1 MSGKWD
7 PLTDMPN
14 LEGKVVVVTG
24 GNAGIGLSTVKY
36 LALRG
41 AKVYF
46 TARSKAKADET
57 RTVLTAENSAINA
70 GNLHWLPM
78 DLADLKS
85 VASAVE
91 ELKSKETRVD
101 ILINNAGLASGT
113 TETMGPGWEWH
124 MGVNHVGHFV
134 FTNGV
139 LPLLKEATKQ
149 SGADVRII
157 TLSSNV
163 NYAMLPSNYGFTFD
177 SASFLTKPVPYYPW
191 QWRYIISRIFVVD
204 MIRYAV
210 SKVAN
215 LLFAQELQRLLDEQG
230 LPILSISVHPGGVA
244 TPGSKDI
251 GNSLFSLVRSAAFL
265 TVDQGAITSV
275 FAATAAEVRENADK
289 YKVAKDEKQVKGMW
303 EHTTVEANKYL
314 STLGLAALQECAR
327 WIMYGAA
334 FVTGGF
340 CLASV
345 FAVIFQCKPI
355 TAAWDSST
363 GSATC
368 YPFIDFLHAS
378 AALNIAIDMLLC
390 TVPLPYIWNMKMTTG
405 RKVLLTILFAISGLS
420 CAAAI
425 LKLVNLEPL
434 SDSDLT
440 YDWVS
445 WVLCS
450 IAECT
455 IGIVCMSIPP
465 IIPLFTKCSRNKP
478 PTPRKERSKSLRYT
492 LFAEKPT
499 FGRAVAPRV
508 IRPMATPWK
517 DQPLERTVNPDFKP
531 DFHWLRLEQQEYGRC
546 WNRTPQSTK
555 VDQVLGIAL

>member
-1 MSGKWD
+1 MVESAKASIVPNRTRPKGQRLHPNPQLPGRDEVIRSQIPELQQVEEKKAAQDVWKVD

-57 RTVLTAENSAINA
+57 RTVLTAENPAINTA
-70 GNLHWLPM
+70 NLHWLPL

-101 ILINNAGLASGT
+101 ILINNAGLASGN
-113 TETMGPGWEWH
+113 GNDGFW
-124 MGVNHVGHFV
+124 VGMAH
-134 FTNGV
+134 GGQ
-139 LPLLKEATKQ
+139 EATKQ
-149 SGADVRII
+149 PGADVRII

-215 LLFAQELQRLLDEQG
+215 LLFAQELQRILDEQG
-230 LPILSISVHPGGVA
+230 LPMLSISVHPGGVA
-244 TPGSKDI
+244 SPGSKDI

-289 YKVAKDEKQVKGMW
+289 YKGRYLEPFGKIVTPNPVAKNEKQVRGMW

-314 STLGLAALQECAR
+314 ATLGLAPLQE
-327 WIMYGAA
+327 W
-334 FVTGGF
+334 
-340 CLASV
+340 
-345 FAVIFQCKPI
+345 
-355 TAAWDSST
+355 
-363 GSATC
+363 
-368 YPFIDFLHAS
+368 
-378 AALNIAIDMLLC
+378 
-390 TVPLPYIWNMKMTTG
+390 
-405 RKVLLTILFAISGLS
+405 
-420 CAAAI
+420 
-425 LKLVNLEPL
+425 
-434 SDSDLT
+434 
-440 YDWVS
+440 
-445 WVLCS
+445 
-450 IAECT
+450 
-455 IGIVCMSIPP
+455 
-465 IIPLFTKCSRNKP
+465 
-478 PTPRKERSKSLRYT
+478 
-492 LFAEKPT
+492 
-499 FGRAVAPRV
+499 
-508 IRPMATPWK
+508 
-517 DQPLERTVNPDFKP
+517 
-531 DFHWLRLEQQEYGRC
+531 
-546 WNRTPQSTK
+546 
-555 VDQVLGIAL
+555 

>member
-1 MSGKWD
+1 MPGKWD
-7 PLTDMPN
+7 PLTDTPN

-24 GNAGIGLSTVKY
+24 GKYVVDPTEESIGLSTVKY

-46 TARSKAKADET
+46 TARSKAKAEET
-57 RTVLTAENSAINA
+57 RTVLTAETPAINA
-70 GNLHWLPM
+70 ANLHWLPL

-101 ILINNAGLASGT
+101 ILR
-113 TETMGPGWEWH
+113 
-124 MGVNHVGHFV
+124 HFV

-149 SGADVRII
+149 PGADVRII

-191 QWRYIISRIFVVD
+191 QWRYIVSRIFVVD

-244 TPGSKDI
+244 SPGSKDI
-251 GNSLFSLVRSAAFL
+251 GNSIFSLVRSAAFL

-289 YKVAKDEKQVKGMW
+289 YKGKYLEPFGKIVTPNPVAKDEKQVKGMW

-314 STLGLAALQECAR
+314 ATLGLAPLQE
-327 WIMYGAA
+327 W
-334 FVTGGF
+334 
-340 CLASV
+340 
-345 FAVIFQCKPI
+345 
-355 TAAWDSST
+355 
-363 GSATC
+363 
-368 YPFIDFLHAS
+368 
-378 AALNIAIDMLLC
+378 
-390 TVPLPYIWNMKMTTG
+390 
-405 RKVLLTILFAISGLS
+405 
-420 CAAAI
+420 
-425 LKLVNLEPL
+425 
-434 SDSDLT
+434 
-440 YDWVS
+440 
-445 WVLCS
+445 
-450 IAECT
+450 
-455 IGIVCMSIPP
+455 
-465 IIPLFTKCSRNKP
+465 
-478 PTPRKERSKSLRYT
+478 
-492 LFAEKPT
+492 
-499 FGRAVAPRV
+499 
-508 IRPMATPWK
+508 
-517 DQPLERTVNPDFKP
+517 
-531 DFHWLRLEQQEYGRC
+531 
-546 WNRTPQSTK
+546 
-555 VDQVLGIAL
+555 

>member
-1 MSGKWD
+1 MSGKWN

-191 QWRYIISRIFVVD
+191 QWRYIVSRIFVVD

-244 TPGSKDI
+244 SPGSKDI

-265 TVDQGAITSV
+265 TVDQGAITTV
-275 FAATAAEVRENADK
+275 FAATAAEVRENAEMYKGK
-289 YKVAKDEKQVKGMW
+289 YLEPFGKIVTPNPVAKDEKQVKGMW

-314 STLGLAALQECAR
+314 STLGLAPLQK
-327 WIMYGAA
+327 W
-334 FVTGGF
+334 
-340 CLASV
+340 
-345 FAVIFQCKPI
+345 
-355 TAAWDSST
+355 
-363 GSATC
+363 
-368 YPFIDFLHAS
+368 
-378 AALNIAIDMLLC
+378 
-390 TVPLPYIWNMKMTTG
+390 
-405 RKVLLTILFAISGLS
+405 
-420 CAAAI
+420 
-425 LKLVNLEPL
+425 
-434 SDSDLT
+434 
-440 YDWVS
+440 
-445 WVLCS
+445 
-450 IAECT
+450 
-455 IGIVCMSIPP
+455 
-465 IIPLFTKCSRNKP
+465 
-478 PTPRKERSKSLRYT
+478 
-492 LFAEKPT
+492 
-499 FGRAVAPRV
+499 
-508 IRPMATPWK
+508 
-517 DQPLERTVNPDFKP
+517 
-531 DFHWLRLEQQEYGRC
+531 
-546 WNRTPQSTK
+546 
-555 VDQVLGIAL
+555 